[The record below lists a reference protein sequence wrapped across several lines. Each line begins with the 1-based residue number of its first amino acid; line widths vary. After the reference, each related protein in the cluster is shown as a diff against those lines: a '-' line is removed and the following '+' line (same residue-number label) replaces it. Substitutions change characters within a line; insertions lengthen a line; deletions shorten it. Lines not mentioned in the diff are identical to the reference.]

1 MAASINA
8 TASYTT
14 SGDTPSNVDVGG
26 LQRRIF
32 G

>member
-14 SGDTPSNVDVGG
+14 SGDTTRDSERGFPDAA
-26 LQRRIF
+26 LI
-32 G
+32 